1 MANNDNVST
10 ADALK
15 QRLDQLIKDHEEVP
29 GPVSEELIR
38 ITRELQE
45 AEAKRQDQEKQ
56 RLEQEQAARDAL
68 ALERKKVEELERKI
82 ASAEAK
88 ADLLNGGELPTSGF
102 EDRDDGNLAWDF
114 AAGRFGRLGKG
125 GRFRSGAPAFRH
137 RDERDEE
144 EDEEEGEGE
153 ESPSSKLPFDL
164 NADQKVDALAQALQS
179 SFLTLAK
186 GPKSMKEHESAK
198 LTETDPESWI
208 TFKDNFLTTA
218 ALNEWT
224 PQRAKLKLKAA
235 VRDEAARAVQ
245 HIIMDPKWTLRHA
258 LAAYEEV
265 FIHPAGVEL
274 AQAELER
281 TRKKTDETLL
291 AFHTRL
297 RYLFLRAYPLEKPET
312 SKKLKDLF
320 STQLGSLALSK
331 ELRTSPTYRQ
341 ESYTSLLTRAQDIE
355 AAYKTL
361 QDTYRQHRSINAI
374 QLYDDEVGPEPTIN
388 AMAGSKTRGSG
399 ERPADR
405 NNRSKARCHACDSE
419 DHLVRQCPFGKKV
432 LDAVQSRPQQFGL
445 RKGPKGNQNGQNRK
459 GSASRPTVNAME
471 TLPLSTEQAG
481 N

>member
-1 MANNDNVST
+1 M
-10 ADALK
+10 
-15 QRLDQLIKDHEEVP
+15 
-29 GPVSEELIR
+29 GEELIR

-56 RLEQEQAARDAL
+56 RMEQEQAARDAL
-68 ALERKKVEELERKI
+68 AVERRKVEELERKI

-88 ADLLNGGELPTSGF
+88 ANLFDDSRQPLSGF

-114 AAGRFGRLGKG
+114 ERLSKR
-125 GRFRSGAPAFRH
+125 GRFRPGASGSRRREEF
-137 RDERDEE
+137 DEE
-144 EDEEEGEGE
+144 EDEEENDGSHGG
-153 ESPSSKLPFDL
+153 PSSALPPNL

-186 GPKSMKEHESAK
+186 GPKALKEHESAK

-245 HIIMDPKWTLRHA
+245 HITMDPKWTLRQA

-281 TRKKTDETLL
+281 TRKKPDETLL

-361 QDTYRQHRSINAI
+361 QDTYRQHRSIHAI

-388 AMAGSKTRGSG
+388 AMAGSKPRRSG
-399 ERPADR
+399 ERSADQG
-405 NNRSKARCHACDSE
+405 NRPKARCHACDSE

-432 LDAVQSRPQQFGL
+432 LEAVQSRPQQFGL
-445 RKGPKGNQNGQNRK
+445 RKGPRGNQNGQNRK
-459 GSASRPTVNAME
+459 GTAPRPTVNAME
-471 TLPLSTEQAG
+471 TTPLPNEPAG